1 MSIGTTI
8 KRLRRERNMTQEQLA
23 DYLGVTSRA
32 VSQWETD
39 RTAPDISQ
47 LPVLAGVFN
56 VSADVLLEIDN
67 VKKEEA
73 IRAFLLEY
81 DRLSHDGKLKE
92 KFDRTHCMY
101 KKYPNDFRVAEK
113 YMYELFNDPNYP
125 EEPLGEEIH
134 KEELYKLCGEIL
146 GACTVQRIRYFAMD
160 VLTVL
165 YLNDGMMK
173 KAEEI
178 CEEFPESYFDTAD
191 ECLEQ
196 LYIRSDQE
204 KYEAYI
210 KKNIRNCAEHLIN
223 KIRNLGT
230 FVVKTNDEKIS
241 VYRKC
246 LALIELMNENG
257 DYGFTQYHYGHIS
270 CLLARLYYQNGDHQN
285 ARLFLEKGLM
295 HSQKYDELPDK
306 LCHTSVLMRGDVEDL
321 NEVYNTTPLSRL
333 AYEIGEIEKYADMK
347 AAFGDILT
355 SYHSFCANPT

>member
-8 KRLRRERNMTQEQLA
+8 KRLRREQNMTQEQLA
-23 DYLGVTSRA
+23 DYLGITSRA

-39 RTAPDISQ
+39 RTTPDISQ
-47 LPVLAGVFN
+47 LPILAGIFN
-56 VSADVLLEIDN
+56 VSADVLLEIDTG
-67 VKKEEA
+67 KKEEA
-73 IRAFLLEY
+73 IHAFLLEY
-81 DRLSHDGKLKE
+81 DCLSHDGKLKE
-92 KFDRTHCMY
+92 KFNRTRCMY
-101 KKYPNDFRVAEK
+101 KKYPNDFRVMEK
-113 YMYELFNDPNYP
+113 YIYELFYDPNYT
-125 EEPLGEEIH
+125 EEPFGEEIH
-134 KEELYKLCGEIL
+134 KEELYKLCDKIL
-146 GACTVQRIRYFAMD
+146 SACTMQKIRYYAMK
-160 VLTVL
+160 VLMVL

-178 CEEFPESYFDTAD
+178 CKEFPESYFDTSD

-196 LYIRSDQE
+196 LYARSNRE
-204 KYEAYI
+204 KSGAYM

-230 FVVKTNDEKIS
+230 FFIETNEEKIT

-246 LALIELMNENG
+246 LALIELMNEDG

-270 CLLARLYYQNGDHQN
+270 CLLARLYYQNGDQQN

-321 NEVYNTTPLSRL
+321 SEVYETTTLSCL
-333 AYEIGEIEKYADMK
+333 SYEIGEMEKCTDIK
-347 AAFGDILT
+347 ATFGDILT
-355 SYHSFCANPT
+355 LYHSLCANPA

>member
-8 KRLRRERNMTQEQLA
+8 KRLRREQNMTQEQLA

-39 RTAPDISQ
+39 RTTPDISQ
-47 LPVLAGVFN
+47 LPILASVFN

-67 VKKEEA
+67 GKKEEA
-73 IRAFLLEY
+73 IHAFLLEY

-92 KFDRTHCMY
+92 KFNCTRCMY
-101 KKYPNDFRVAEK
+101 KKYPNDFRVMEK
-113 YMYELFNDPNYP
+113 YMYELFYDPNYS
-125 EEPLGEEIH
+125 EEPFGEEIH
-134 KEELYKLCGEIL
+134 KEELYKLCDKIL
-146 GACTVQRIRYFAMD
+146 SACTEQKIRYYAMN

-178 CEEFPESYFDTAD
+178 CKEFPESYFDTSD

-196 LYIRSDQE
+196 LYARSDRE
-204 KYEAYI
+204 KSEVYM

-230 FVVKTNDEKIS
+230 FFTETNEEKIS

-246 LALIELMNENG
+246 LALIELMNEDG

-321 NEVYNTTPLSRL
+321 SEVYETTTLSCL
-333 AYEIGEIEKYADMK
+333 SYEIGEMEKCTDIK
-347 AAFGDILT
+347 ATFGDILT
-355 SYHSFCANPT
+355 SYHSL